1 MKEVPLTEL
10 LCVRNLKVSLKAP
23 STSREGWVL
32 RGMNLTVLAGER
44 VALVGESGCGKSVT
58 ALSILRLLPR
68 PPMEISSG
76 QIEFKGRDF
85 GNLTPEQ
92 WREIRGREIGMVFQ
106 EPVSSLNPVMSVG
119 EQIAETLR
127 NHSELSAGEIRAR
140 TLSLLARVGLPGPTR
155 LRSQYPHQL
164 SGGMCQRVMIAM
176 AVACGP
182 SLLIADEPT
191 TALDVT
197 VQTQILDL
205 LFRMTEEQRLAIL
218 LITHNLNIVRGHAD
232 RVVILYL
239 GLVVEEGVPDEIF
252 DHPQHPYTEG
262 LLAALPEVSRKGRTL
277 YNIPG
282 VVPSPFEAITG
293 CAFADRCP
301 KVEKKC
307 RQSMP
312 PLIETRK
319 GHQVRCFYPSGR

>member
-1 MKEVPLTEL
+1 MPEL
-10 LCVRNLKVSLKAP
+10 LCVRNLKVSLRDP
-23 STSREGWVL
+23 PTGREGWVL
-32 RGMNLTVLAGER
+32 RGVDLRMEAGER

-76 QIEFKGRDF
+76 QIEFKGRDL
-85 GNLTPEQ
+85 GNLTREQ
-92 WREIRGREIGMVFQ
+92 WLEIRGREIGMVFQ
-106 EPVSSLNPVMSVG
+106 EPISSLNPVMPIG

-127 NHSELSAGEIRAR
+127 NHSGLSTGEIRAR
-140 TLSLLARVGLPGPTR
+140 TLSLLAQVGLPDPPR
-155 LRSQYPHQL
+155 LLSQYPHQL
-164 SGGMCQRVMIAM
+164 SGGMCQRAMIAM

-182 SLLIADEPT
+182 SFLIADEPT

-205 LFRMTEEQRLAIL
+205 LFRMTEEQRLAVL
-218 LITHNLNIVRGHAD
+218 LITHNLMIVRGHAD

-239 GLVVEEGVPDEIF
+239 GLVVEEGVPGEIF
-252 DHPQHPYTEG
+252 RHPQHPYTEG
-262 LLAALPEVSRKGRTL
+262 LLAALPEVSHKGRPL

-282 VVPSPFEAITG
+282 VVPSPFEDLKG

-301 KVEKKC
+301 RVERKC
-307 RQSMP
+307 RESAP
-312 PLIETRK
+312 PLLETRK
-319 GHQVRCFYPSGR
+319 GHQARCFYPSGK